1 MSSKVLKFESSK
13 VLTCNRQQSTAIDS
27 NRNFSTLEL
36 SNFRTSPSPP
46 PADEVV
52 RLDDVKRHYLVGD
65 EIVRALDGVSF
76 SIRKG
81 SYWAIMGPSGS
92 GKSTMLNILG
102 CLDRPSSG
110 AYWLNGVNVAEMED
124 NQLSDHRLR
133 NLGFIFQSFHLI
145 PELTVRENIEVPML
159 YLGLSHSER
168 MRKAHDLADRVG
180 MSHRLR
186 HLPSEL
192 SGGQRQRVAVARA
205 LANDPAVLL
214 ADEPTGN
221 LDSATSVQIMGLFQE
236 LHDQG
241 KTVIVVTHEMDIAQ
255 YAKVNVI
262 LKDGKI
268 ASMRGG
274 EGHR

>member
-1 MSSKVLKFESSK
+1 MIVQTTERLRP
-13 VLTCNRQQSTAIDS
+13 N
-27 NRNFSTLEL
+27 
-36 SNFRTSPSPP
+36 
-46 PADEVV
+46 ADEVV

-65 EIVRALDGVSF
+65 ETVRALDGVSF

-102 CLDRPSSG
+102 CLDRPSEG
-110 AYWLNGVNVAEMED
+110 AYWLNGVNVAEMDD
-124 NQLSDHRLR
+124 NELSDHRLR
-133 NLGFIFQSFHLI
+133 NLGFVFQSFHLI
-145 PELTVRENIEVPML
+145 PQLTVSENIEVPML
-159 YLGLSHSER
+159 YLGLSQAER
-168 MRKAHDLADRVG
+168 KQRAEALAERVG

-221 LDSATSVQIMGLFQE
+221 LDSATSVQIMALFHE
-236 LHDQG
+236 LYEQG
-241 KTVIVVTHEMDIAQ
+241 KTVILVTHEPDIAA
-255 YAKVNVI
+255 YAKASIV
-262 LKDGKI
+262 LKDGRI
-268 ASMRGG
+268 LSLT
-274 EGHR
+274 EGQS

>member
-1 MSSKVLKFESSK
+1 MIVH
-13 VLTCNRQQSTAIDS
+13 STE
-27 NRNFSTLEL
+27 R
-36 SNFRTSPSPP
+36 PP
-46 PADEVV
+46 PQADEVV
-52 RLDDVKRHYLVGD
+52 RLDDVMRHYRVGD
-65 EIVRALDGVSF
+65 ELVRALDGVSF

-110 AYWLNGVNVAEMED
+110 AYWLNGVNVADMDD
-124 NQLSDHRLR
+124 NELSDHRLR

-145 PELTVRENIEVPML
+145 PQLTVSENIEVPML
-159 YLGLSHSER
+159 YLGLPHAER
-168 MRKAHDLADRVG
+168 KDKAEALAERVG

-221 LDSATSVQIMGLFQE
+221 LDSTTSVQIMSLFQE
-236 LHDQG
+236 LYEQG
-241 KTVIVVTHEMDIAQ
+241 KTVILVTHETDIAA
-255 YAKVNVI
+255 YAKARIV
-262 LKDGKI
+262 LKDGKMLSVTEND
-268 ASMRGG
+268 A
-274 EGHR
+274 

>member
-1 MSSKVLKFESSK
+1 MSA
-13 VLTCNRQQSTAIDS
+13 TPHPQ
-27 NRNFSTLEL
+27 
-36 SNFRTSPSPP
+36 
-46 PADEVV
+46 ADEVV
-52 RLDDVKRHYLVGD
+52 RLDNVKRYYQVGD
-65 EIVRALDGVSF
+65 EMVHALAGVRSA
-76 SIRKG
+76 IRKG
-81 SYWAIMGPSGS
+81 AYSAIMGPSGS
-92 GKSTMLNILG
+92 GKSTLLNILG
-102 CLDRPSSG
+102 CLDRPSEG

-159 YLGLSHSER
+159 YLGLPHHTR
-168 MRKAHDLADRVG
+168 IRKASELADRVG

-221 LDSATSVQIMGLFQE
+221 LDSATSVQIMALFQE
-236 LHDQG
+236 LYEQG
-241 KTVIVVTHEMDIAQ
+241 KTVIVVTHEQDIAQ
-255 YAKVNVI
+255 YAKMTI
-262 LKDGKI
+262 TLRDGRVSTMKG
-268 ASMRGG
+268 AGA
-274 EGHR
+274 

>member
-1 MSSKVLKFESSK
+1 MIVQTTERLRP
-13 VLTCNRQQSTAIDS
+13 N
-27 NRNFSTLEL
+27 
-36 SNFRTSPSPP
+36 
-46 PADEVV
+46 ADEVV

-65 EIVRALDGVSF
+65 ETVRALDGVSF

-102 CLDRPSSG
+102 CLDRPSEG
-110 AYWLNGVNVAEMED
+110 AYWLNGVNVAEMDD
-124 NQLSDHRLR
+124 NELSDHRLR
-133 NLGFIFQSFHLI
+133 NLGFVFQSFHLS
-145 PELTVRENIEVPML
+145 PQLTVSENIEVPML
-159 YLGLSHSER
+159 YLGLSQAER
-168 MRKAHDLADRVG
+168 KQRAEALAERVG

-221 LDSATSVQIMGLFQE
+221 LDSATSVQIMALFHE
-236 LHDQG
+236 LYEQG
-241 KTVIVVTHEMDIAQ
+241 KTVILVTHEPDIAA
-255 YAKVNVI
+255 YAKASIV
-262 LKDGKI
+262 LKDGRI
-268 ASMRGG
+268 LSLT
-274 EGHR
+274 EGQP

>member
-1 MSSKVLKFESSK
+1 MIIQTTERL
-13 VLTCNRQQSTAIDS
+13 RPQ
-27 NRNFSTLEL
+27 
-36 SNFRTSPSPP
+36 
-46 PADEVV
+46 ADEVV
-52 RLDDVKRHYLVGD
+52 RLDEVTRHYTVGE

-76 SIRKG
+76 SMRTG

-110 AYWLNGVNVAEMED
+110 AYWLNGENVAEMDD
-124 NQLSDHRLR
+124 NALSDHRLR
-133 NLGFIFQSFHLI
+133 NLGFVFQSFHLI
-145 PELTVRENIEVPML
+145 PQLTVSENIEVPML
-159 YLGLSHSER
+159 YLGLSQTER
-168 MRKAHDLADRVG
+168 KRKAESLAERVG

-221 LDSATSVQIMGLFQE
+221 LDSTTSVQIMGLFQE
-236 LHDQG
+236 LYEQG
-241 KTVIVVTHEMDIAQ
+241 KTVILVTHEPDIAS
-255 YAKVNVI
+255 YAKACIV
-262 LKDGKI
+262 LKDGIILSVTEEKT
-268 ASMRGG
+268 
-274 EGHR
+274 

>member
-1 MSSKVLKFESSK
+1 MS
-13 VLTCNRQQSTAIDS
+13 A
-27 NRNFSTLEL
+27 
-36 SNFRTSPSPP
+36 PAHPH
-46 PADEVV
+46 ADEVV
-52 RLDDVKRHYLVGD
+52 RLDNVKRHYHVGD

-102 CLDRPSSG
+102 CLDRPSEG

-145 PELTVRENIEVPML
+145 PELTVCENIEMPML
-159 YLGLSHSER
+159 YLGLPYGER
-168 MRKAHDLADRVG
+168 TRKAKDLADRVG

-221 LDSATSVQIMGLFQE
+221 LDSVTSTQIMALFQE
-236 LHDQG
+236 LYEQG
-241 KTVIVVTHEMDIAQ
+241 KTVIVVTHEHDIAQ
-255 YAKVNVI
+255 YAKRSII
-262 LKDGKI
+262 LRDGRI
-268 ASMRGG
+268 ASMHG
-274 EGHR
+274 EEDA